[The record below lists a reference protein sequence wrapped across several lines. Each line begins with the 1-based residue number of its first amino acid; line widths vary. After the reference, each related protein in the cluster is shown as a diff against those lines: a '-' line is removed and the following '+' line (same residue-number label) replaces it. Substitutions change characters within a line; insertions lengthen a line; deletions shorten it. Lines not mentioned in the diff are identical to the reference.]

1 MTLVQ
6 IAKDGPTGSIRKM
19 REIGV
24 DILPVEDE
32 KRRFLGYVWLQTFR
46 IRIRERNVY

>member
-19 REIGV
+19 RGV

-32 KRRFLGYVWLQTFR
+32 REGFLVTSGSRPFR